1 MTISLIWA
9 MTQDRVIGIDNK
21 MPWHLPNDMAFFR
34 KQTVGKFVVM
44 GRKTFESLGCKPL
57 PKRHNIVLTRNSEWT
72 HEGVDVLH
80 TVEEVLSIAEKE
92 DLMIIGGAEI
102 YALFMPYADR
112 LYITR
117 IEASIDGDAYFPTYN
132 EDEWALVEEI
142 QGVIDER
149 NLYPHRFM
157 IYERKH

>member
-34 KQTVGKFVVM
+34 KQTVGKTVVM